1 MIMKMKTTNH
11 DVGRLPYEA
20 PQMTAM
26 SVKSEGVLCRSDE
39 SLYDET
45 PYLQDYNPSNGAW

>member
-11 DVGRLPYEA
+11 DVGCLRYEA
-20 PQMTAM
+20 PSMTSM
-26 SVKSEGVLCRSDE
+26 SVTSEGVLCQSGED
-39 SLYDET
+39 LYDAT